1 MSGGVDISAEAVEM
15 LALIREV
22 GAKGWREEGEEA
34 FARIEDETAAT
45 LRALRAALDAA
56 QEEATRRTRE
66 VELTYRVQMR
76 LTAER
81 DAADATG
88 YARGV
93 RDAANEAHERW
104 VWGAP
109 PEGTEGAILAL
120 LPAADATKETRNA
133 E

>member
-1 MSGGVDISAEAVEM
+1 MSGGVDISAEAVER
-15 LALIREV
+15 LAANCERVRHTFRLTNREC
-22 GAKGWREEGEEA
+22 
-34 FARIEDETAAT
+34 DELAAT

-56 QEEATRRTRE
+56 KR
-66 VELTYRVQMR
+66 
-76 LTAER
+76 ER
-81 DAADATG
+81 DRWKAARDESERQYQQVMSELIAAEDAN

-120 LPAADATKETRNA
+120 LPATDATKEKNDA
-133 E
+133 K